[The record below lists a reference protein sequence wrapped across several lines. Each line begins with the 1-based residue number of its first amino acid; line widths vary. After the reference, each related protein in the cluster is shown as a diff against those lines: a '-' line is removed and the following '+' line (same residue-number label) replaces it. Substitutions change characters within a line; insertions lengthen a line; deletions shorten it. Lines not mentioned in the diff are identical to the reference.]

1 MHIRSIFIKIMF
13 PMVLIVCITAIAIIS
28 ITGRLFDNAY
38 ETQIKNQSRDSSN
51 FISQSVESF
60 MNKAYKLTEALASS
74 EEILTMEHKIQ
85 TPIVERTAENNDY
98 FELIY
103 IQDMNGDQTARS
115 SGELGNRANRWWFTQ
130 MLEMN
135 EPFVSKSYYSVNT
148 NMACAS
154 IFFPLIKDNDTI
166 GVFATDIKLAT
177 LQSLVEQYSDTEAGK
192 ISFIIDSEGTVI
204 AHPESV
210 YYEELYNYKNQTRTI
225 AQKDRNGQT
234 LYDDEGN
241 ILTEEIDIEISKEY
255 ADLISSVLEG
265 KSGLSE
271 IREDD
276 TDYYVSYAPVQLD
289 GSSDSWAVV
298 TLQDKEKAMSL
309 MNEMNHIGLYITVAS
324 ILLAIVLIAL
334 IAQTITKPIKLSHK
348 RLEQLSEGD
357 LTSVMPKV
365 NGKDESAQLIDN
377 LNKTTAILGDI
388 IQKINHSVQG
398 IVEGDFR
405 QIVSVDAKGEF
416 DILISSL
423 MTIVDSIGRTLRD
436 INSCASLLMNE
447 LSTFDYAAQSLAD
460 GTTSQASAVEE
471 VSSTLM
477 GISEKIVKN
486 AENSQN
492 ADKMMFSVQAQLK
505 QVGEQLE
512 KLINAMKVIVADSE
526 EISSI
531 SKVMQ
536 DIALKT
542 NLLSMNASV
551 EASRAGDAG
560 KGFAVVA
567 TEIREL
573 SKQCNEAAVD
583 TSNLIEKTRENV
595 QTGMKDLNVTVSSI
609 YSVSENNEKT
619 SHLLSEISE
628 VTSEQAEAIK
638 EISTALHQISEVTQ
652 GNSAT
657 ASDSAQAS
665 LNMKRQAEQLMQLLS
680 SYKY

>member
-1 MHIRSIFIKIMF
+1 MHIKSIFIKIMF
-13 PMVLIVCITAIAIIS
+13 PMLLIVCITAMAIMS

-38 ETQIKNQSRDSSN
+38 EAQIKNQSRDSSN
-51 FISQSVESF
+51 SISQLVESF

-74 EEILTMEHKIQ
+74 EEILTMENKIQ
-85 TPIVERTAENNDY
+85 TPIVEGTAERNDY

-154 IFFPLIKDNDTI
+154 IFFPLIKENNTI
-166 GVFATDIKLAT
+166 GVFATDIKLT
-177 LQSLVEQYSDTEAGK
+177 MLQSLVEQYSDVEEGK
-192 ISFIIDSEGTVI
+192 ISYIIDGEGTVV

-210 YYEELYNYKNQTRTI
+210 YYEELYNYKNKTRTI
-225 AQKDRNGQT
+225 AKKDHAGNT

-241 ILTEEIDIEISKEY
+241 IVTEELAIEISKEY
-255 ADLISSVLEG
+255 EDLISSVLEG

-271 IREDD
+271 IRENE
-276 TDYYVSYAPVQLD
+276 TDYYASYAPVQLD

-309 MNEMNHIGLYITVAS
+309 MNRMNHTGLCITVVS
-324 ILLAIVLIAL
+324 ILLAMILIAL
-334 IAQTITKPIKLSHK
+334 ITRTITKPIKLSHE

-357 LTSVMPKV
+357 LTSVVPRV

-377 LNKTTAILGDI
+377 LNKTTAILGEI
-388 IQKINHSVQG
+388 IQEINHFVQG
-398 IVEGDFR
+398 IVQGDFR

-416 DILISSL
+416 NVLISSL
-423 MTIVDSIGRTLRD
+423 TTIADSIGKTLRD

-447 LSTFDYAAQSLAD
+447 LSTFDHAAQSLAD
-460 GTTSQASAVEE
+460 GTTNQASAVEE
-471 VSSTLM
+471 ISSSLM

-486 AENSQN
+486 AQNSQN
-492 ADKMMFSVQAQLK
+492 ADKMMFSVRTQL
-505 QVGEQLE
+505 QEAGEELE
-512 KLINAMKVIVADSE
+512 KLINAMRVIVADSE

-531 SKVMQ
+531 SKIMQ
-536 DIALKT
+536 NIALKT

-567 TEIREL
+567 AEIREL
-573 SKQCNEAAVD
+573 SKQCNEAAVN
-583 TSNLIEKTRENV
+583 TSDLIEKTRENV
-595 QTGMKDLNVTVSSI
+595 QTGMEDLNATVSSI
-609 YSVSENNEKT
+609 HSVSENNEKT

-628 VTSEQAEAIK
+628 MTSEQAEAIK
-638 EISTALHQISEVTQ
+638 EISTALHQISEITQ

-657 ASDSAQAS
+657 ASDSAQVS
-665 LNMKRQAEQLMQLLS
+665 LNMKRQAEKLMQLLS